1 MRGCNDGG
9 TGGQWIDAWELH
21 GATWM
26 LIGRAVLANE
36 AQL

>member
-1 MRGCNDGG
+1 MRGCNNSG
-9 TGGQWIDAWELH
+9 TGGQRIDAWELH

-26 LIGRAVLANE
+26 LIGHDVLANE